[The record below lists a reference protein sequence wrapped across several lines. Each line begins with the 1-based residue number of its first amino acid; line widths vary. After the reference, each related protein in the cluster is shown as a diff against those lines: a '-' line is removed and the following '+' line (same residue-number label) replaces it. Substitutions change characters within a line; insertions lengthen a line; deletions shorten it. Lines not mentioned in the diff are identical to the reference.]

1 MGTSQ
6 HPTQWLP
13 EAITLRVKYT
23 GPEADNS
30 SFEPSSRIGGAIPP
44 LPNTP
49 LRRAQT
55 TLLLILSNHDCGPS
69 VIRRFVLIK
78 SCLTY
83 QQSSKTPLLLLMPIF
98 AHSLEWQL
106 SRCPGTGQIFFS
118 YTLIVRNLISKC
130 SGTKFCTPFYAKD
143 PIGNSG

>member
-30 SFEPSSRIGGAIPP
+30 SLEPSSRISGAISS

-55 TLLLILSNHDCGPS
+55 TLLL
-69 VIRRFVLIK
+69 
-78 SCLTY
+78 
-83 QQSSKTPLLLLMPIF
+83 
-98 AHSLEWQL
+98 
-106 SRCPGTGQIFFS
+106 
-118 YTLIVRNLISKC
+118 TLFES
-130 SGTKFCTPFYAKD
+130 
-143 PIGNSG
+143 